1 MVVPVPMARSFP
13 MPILLESVL
22 AALPR
27 LWRSAIVLLLL
38 LLGLGISLWADA
50 TAAPK
55 HPQESSSP
63 SIDAPLTDPQVAALR
78 RALNAVVAVRVSA
91 TEGASTAR
99 TLGGERSGSGVV
111 IDGEGLVLTIGYLLL
126 EAQTIEITT
135 PDDRRMPGRQ
145 VAYDQATG
153 FGLVQP
159 LVPLRPRIEPVPL
172 GSVAPLEAGDALM
185 VSIAGESGP
194 EVGVV
199 RMVDRRAFSGYWEYH
214 IEQAL
219 FTAPAV
225 PNHSGAAVFNRK
237 GELLGIGSLLVAD
250 APGLGRLLPGNMFVP
265 VDLLSPVLAEMRATG
280 STSASRRPWL
290 GVSSQLEDGRVRIV
304 RVERGSPAQLAG
316 VGVGDEVLEVDG
328 APVDSLES
336 FYKKVWTRPAPTDEV
351 ELTLRQGEE
360 VRKIRVQ
367 AIDRMQSLRKPQGI

>member
-1 MVVPVPMARSFP
+1 

-22 AALPR
+22 ATLPR
-27 LWRSAIVLLLL
+27 PWRSAIVLLLL
-38 LLGLGISLWADA
+38 LLGLGISLSAGPAGA
-50 TAAPK
+50 TVAPN
-55 HPQESSSP
+55 PQQESSSP
-63 SIDAPLTDPQVAALR
+63 PSLDAPVNDPQVAALR
-78 RALNAVVAVRVSA
+78 RALNAVVAVRVSV
-91 TEGASTAR
+91 TEGAPTAR
-99 TLGGERSGSGVV
+99 TLGAERSGSGVV

-126 EAQTIEITT
+126 EAQNIEITT
-135 PDDRRMPGRQ
+135 SDDRRMPARQ

-185 VSIAGESGP
+185 VSIAGEGGP

-237 GELLGIGSLLVAD
+237 GELLGVGSLLVAD
-250 APGLGRLLPGNMFVP
+250 APGIGRLLPGNMFVP
-265 VDLLSPVLAEMRATG
+265 VDLLSPPVLAEMRTTG

-290 GVSSQLEDGRVRIV
+290 GVSSQLEGGRVRIV
-304 RVERGSPAQLAG
+304 RVERGGPAHQAG
-316 VGVGDEVLEVDG
+316 VAAGDEVLEVDG
-328 APVDSLES
+328 AAVDSLES

-351 ELTLRQGEE
+351 ELTLRQGDE
-360 VRKIRVQ
+360 VRKIRVK